1 MIGVIGGTGFS
12 DVYSDI
18 QADGSP
24 DTTPFGE
31 TSSPITTAKIKG
43 EKEILFI
50 ARHGNNHS
58 IAPHRV
64 NYRANIWALK
74 ERGVDSVIATY
85 AVGGIDPELSVGD
98 IVVPDQIVDYT
109 WGRDHSFEEHIGL
122 THIDF
127 TSPFDSGVRD
137 SIIRSVKNSGFVHQ
151 TDGIYGVT
159 QGPRLET
166 AAEIKRMKRDG
177 CTVVGMTA
185 MPEAALAKE
194 LDMRYAGVCFVVNPA
209 AGIGDQSS
217 IDKSELHL
225 AVETGRKN
233 LLKVIG
239 KIIEYRG

>member
-1 MIGVIGGTGFS
+1 MIGVIGGTGLS
-12 DVYSDI
+12 DVYADI
-18 QADGSP
+18 QTVGGLVR
-24 DTTPFGE
+24 TPFGE
-31 TSSPITTAKIKG
+31 TSSPIATAKING
-43 EKEILFI
+43 EKEVLFI
-50 ARHGNNHS
+50 ARHGNDHS
-58 IAPHRV
+58 IGPHRV

-74 ERGVDSVIATY
+74 DRGVDRVIATY
-85 AVGGIDPELSVGD
+85 AVGGIDPDLSVGD

-122 THIDF
+122 THIEF

-137 SIIRSVKNSGFVHQ
+137 SIIRSVKNSGLAHK
-151 TDGIYGVT
+151 TDGVYGVT

-194 LDMRYAGVCFVVNPA
+194 LDIRYAGVCFVVNPA
-209 AGIGDQSS
+209 AGIGDQPS
-217 IDKSELHL
+217 IDKSELQL
-225 AVETGRKN
+225 AVEAGSKN

-239 KIIEYRG
+239 KIIEYGG